1 MPLDRTSRGD
11 VHRSSQKV
19 KDEVSLSGQWTSC
32 RDSQVVMEPK
42 PLICR
47 SATVHKQTIVLY
59 YSRAHGSG
67 GRRRRALCIN
77 QTRHASR
84 SGDMQAH
91 ASRRIKR
98 LCSQPASP
106 PATFVGQVRCSSKNR
121 TAFKT
126 LLHLQFLIHKPP
138 RRSPHTSRFL
148 HITHPA
154 TPPHSS
160 TTSPI
165 LNPLPP
171 WRTTLILNLSNIASR
186 DISLL
191 FVPPLVHRFFSPSLN
206 AVRISSH
213 CIASHRSSTTSIGHR
228 ITHRPPCLY
237 NCYPR
242 QRRLSP
248 RDQLRTSFSTPRSSP
263 G

>member
-11 VHRSSQKV
+11 VYRSSQKV

-32 RDSQVVMEPK
+32 RDSQVVMEPN

-67 GRRRRALCIN
+67 GRRSERSAIIERAPR

-191 FVPPLVHRFFSPSLN
+191 FVPPLVHRFFSTFFERHPY
-206 AVRISSH
+206 I
-213 CIASHRSSTTSIGHR
+213 IALHR
-228 ITHRPPCLY
+228 IT
-237 NCYPR
+237 
-242 QRRLSP
+242 S
-248 RDQLRTSFSTPRSSP
+248 QLNHIDRSLHHT
-263 G
+263 

>member
-1 MPLDRTSRGD
+1 MQVGRAICRRMQVAESRGCA
-11 VHRSSQKV
+11 R
-19 KDEVSLSGQWTSC
+19 
-32 RDSQVVMEPK
+32 
-42 PLICR
+42 
-47 SATVHKQTIVLY
+47 
-59 YSRAHGSG
+59 
-67 GRRRRALCIN
+67 
-77 QTRHASR
+77 
-84 SGDMQAH
+84 
-91 ASRRIKR
+91 
-98 LCSQPASP
+98 SQPASP

-191 FVPPLVHRFFSPSLN
+191 FVPPLVHRFFFTFFERRPY
-206 AVRISSH
+206 I
-213 CIASHRSSTTSIGHR
+213 IALHR
-228 ITHRPPCLY
+228 IT
-237 NCYPR
+237 
-242 QRRLSP
+242 S
-248 RDQLRTSFSTPRSSP
+248 QLNHIDRSSHHT
-263 G
+263 